1 MMAILPWFTQ
11 LFFLIL
17 NVFIGI
23 IYSEMCGSVFE
34 SKNDH
39 VLVGNIINTSVVADE
54 FECHQKCLG
63 HISCRSF
70 NVHPG
75 GDITKHVCEL
85 NNKTRQM
92 KSVDF
97 IEKSGSSFYGQVKV
111 RSPGD

>member
-1 MMAILPWFTQ
+1 M
-11 LFFLIL
+11 
-17 NVFIGI
+17 N
-23 IYSEMCGSVFE
+23 E
-34 SKNDH
+34 S
-39 VLVGNIINTSVVADE
+39 TVADE

-92 KSVDF
+92 KSDDF

-111 RSPGD
+111 RSQGD